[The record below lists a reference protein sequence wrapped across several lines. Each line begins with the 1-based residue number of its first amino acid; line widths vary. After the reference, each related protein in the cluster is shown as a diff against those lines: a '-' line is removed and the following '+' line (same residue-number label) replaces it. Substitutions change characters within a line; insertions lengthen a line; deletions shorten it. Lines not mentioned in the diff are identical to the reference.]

1 MTNEEKA
8 EQDEIRKL
16 LKNLGFTD
24 HEINKILDKQTL
36 KEIKFYIAEYS
47 PINTS
52 IDLLKSKLLSNDAV
66 ITKQQAKNIFP
77 LEAEVNPLERK
88 FVYIFMDSGELQF
101 AYSNNINDESDFEF
115 GDFIESI
122 TESEAKQIIKVARF
136 RENW

>member
-1 MTNEEKA
+1 MENNQ

-16 LKNLGFTD
+16 FKNLDFTD
-24 HEINKILDKQTL
+24 QQTNKILDKQTL
-36 KEIKFYIAEYS
+36 KEIKFYIAEYN

-52 IDLLKSKLLSNDAV
+52 IDLLKSKLLSNNA
-66 ITKQQAKNIFP
+66 ILTKQQAEKIFP

-88 FVYIFMDSGELQF
+88 FVYVFMDSGELQF

-115 GDFIESI
+115 GEFIECM
-122 TESEAKQIIKVARF
+122 TEYEAKQIMKVARF